1 MNNDE
6 INTLKTELRY
16 FTGGDEFHRNPLFGN
31 YVYTDGVKYLAAKAG
46 AYWLIDYILSH
57 QLEPKLKGQ
66 LFQVWK
72 MTVQDDSATVT
83 VEDGNDNIITSL
95 TIEFTDFPLEEITL
109 WLVEKT
115 LMLPSEY

>member
-6 INTLKTELRY
+6 INRLKTELRY
-16 FTGGDEFHRNPLFGN
+16 FSGSEQYYRNPLFGG
-31 YVYTDGVKYLAAKAG
+31 YVYTEGVQHLAEQAG
-46 AYWLIDYILSH
+46 AYWLIDTILSH

-66 LFQVWK
+66 PFQVWK
-72 MTVQDDSATVT
+72 MTVQDDSAAVT

-95 TIEFTDFPLEEITL
+95 TIEFTDFPLEEMTL
-109 WLVEKT
+109 WLVDKT

>member
-6 INTLKTELRY
+6 INTLKTELKHY
-16 FTGGDEFHRNPLFGN
+16 GGADIFYRNPLFRG
-31 YVYTDGVKYLAAKAG
+31 YVYTEGVKYLAEQAG

-57 QLEPKLKGQ
+57 QLEPKLKKQ
-66 LFQVWK
+66 PFQVWK
-72 MTVQDDSATVT
+72 MTVQDDSAAVT

-95 TIEFTDFPLEEITL
+95 TIEFTDFPLEEMTL